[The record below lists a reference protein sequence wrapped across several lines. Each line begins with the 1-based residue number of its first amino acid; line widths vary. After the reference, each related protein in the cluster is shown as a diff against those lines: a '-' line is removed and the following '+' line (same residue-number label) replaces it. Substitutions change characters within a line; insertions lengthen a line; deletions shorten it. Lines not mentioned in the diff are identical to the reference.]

1 VIEVLFWSAIVRVVQ
16 AAVEASPTVIVG
28 ILVAAIFQRVLGREN
43 TLAVFGGRTWRQI
56 PQAWAIGM
64 LLPVCSLGAIP
75 VMTELRKAGLIG
87 GTILAFGLTAPIFNP
102 LSVLYGLTLSH
113 PVVIFTICMAS
124 LALVTIMGLFWDRMF
139 KSEFIEPE
147 PMAATPYGIRRVAS
161 VFLAMLRIAFS
172 RDSLYMLI
180 GICGVAMLTFL
191 LSANSLQQSAESDD
205 WTAPLKMAAV
215 ALPAYVTP
223 MTAMVQL
230 ATMFQHGNSI
240 AAAFTLLIL
249 GTGLN
254 LGMIFWIGKTYQWK
268 KAFVWIGVAVL
279 LVLVIAYAI
288 EKPLYPE
295 GVHSEGHTHAFDQFC
310 RPIGDDS
317 KSPLATAKTL
327 IYDSTPAFAGYSLAI
342 YAALVLLGGV
352 AYAIDPKQSWEQRLS
367 GSTNTPTST
376 TQKSIDATSNNQE
389 SGEST
394 PRVQPVSRDIVIP
407 PKVTGLIAI
416 GGLVWASVYGCYLY
430 YPPRHVVYEQLQV
443 SNAEVSTRVMSK
455 DWAGAMYWIPSV
467 EDWLRKL
474 QVGMYLRG
482 ESFSPDQF
490 KQLDALMH
498 SIEELEDNIADEN
511 YDEAI
516 AIGKKFSYDYF
527 LFRQSTATGVE

>member
-1 VIEVLFWSAIVRVVQ
+1 MIEILFWSAIVRVIQ

-56 PQAWAIGM
+56 PQAWAMGM

-113 PVVIFTICMAS
+113 PVVIFTICIAS
-124 LALVTIMGLFWDRMF
+124 LALVTIMGLFWDRVF
-139 KSEFIEPE
+139 KNEFIEPE

-180 GICGVAMLTFL
+180 GICGVGMLTFL
-191 LSANSLQQSAESDD
+191 LPANSLQQSAESDD
-205 WTAPLKMAAV
+205 WTAPLKMAVV

-295 GVHSEGHTHAFDQFC
+295 GVQSEGHTHAFDQFC
-310 RPIGDDS
+310 RPISDDS
-317 KSPLATAKTL
+317 TSPMETAKRL

-342 YAALVLLGGV
+342 YAALVLLGGIV
-352 AYAIDPKQSWEQRLS
+352 YAIDPKQSWEQHLS
-367 GSTNTPTST
+367 STTNTHN
-376 TQKSIDATSNNQE
+376 SINAAN
-389 SGEST
+389 SGDSGAST
-394 PRVQPVSRDIVIP
+394 PPVQPLSRDIVIP
-407 PKVTGLIAI
+407 PRITGLIAI
-416 GGLVWASVYGCYLY
+416 GGLVWASIYGCYLY

-482 ESFSPDQF
+482 ESFNSEQF

-498 SIEELEDNIADEN
+498 SIEELEDHIADEN
-511 YDEAI
+511 YDAAT

-527 LFRQSTATGVE
+527 LFRQSTTTGID